1 LGLLAETVGV
11 FRPQTCDIMAETKN
25 CPYCGEEILAVAKKC
40 KHCGEWLTGENPG
53 TVSSSS
59 SEPAVSKNEPQ
70 QETEKRPVETPKGAQ
85 KKSLLWPIIGGCAAI
100 LVVLLLL
107 LMPTSPNN
115 KTAIVG
121 KWECKGYDYMALET
135 GTKASDITVH
145 NNFQSEYDRA
155 FKFSVFSKY
164 SFNFKSGNNVE
175 LEGELTYEVNRGRLR
190 GIIVFVT
197 ILANGDYGITEDKLN
212 INLKINDISL
222 KDLYIPE
229 LVESRMQGEGL
240 TRNDL
245 KSFVSEYMKSADF
258 TLIEQGLKKKALIF
272 KEFKDNNIV
281 LADNE
286 ERTMKMTKK

>member
-1 LGLLAETVGV
+1 MENNK
-11 FRPQTCDIMAETKN
+11 ETKI

-40 KHCGEWLTGENPG
+40 KHCGEWLTGEKPG

-145 NNFQSEYDRA
+145 NNFQSEYDRS
-155 FKFSVFSKY
+155 FKFSAFSDY
-164 SFNFKSGNNVE
+164 LFNFKNGGVVE
-175 LEGELTYEVNRGRLR
+175 LEGNLHYEVNRGTLS

-197 ILANGDYGITEDKLN
+197 VLANGNYGITENKLN
-212 INLKINDISL
+212 VNLRIADISL

-229 LVESRMQGEGL
+229 LVERRMQGEGFS
-240 TRNDL
+240 RSDL
-245 KSFVSEYMKSADF
+245 KSFVSDYMKSADF
-258 TLIEQGLKKKALIF
+258 TLIEQELKKQALIF
-272 KEFKDNNIV
+272 KEVKDNNIV

-286 ERTMKMTKK
+286 GRTMKMTKK

>member
-1 LGLLAETVGV
+1 M
-11 FRPQTCDIMAETKN
+11 PETKN

-40 KHCGEWLTGENPG
+40 KHCGEWLIEEKPG
-53 TVSSSS
+53 TVTSNS
-59 SEPAVSKNEPQ
+59 SEPVISKNEPQ
-70 QETEKRPVETPKGAQ
+70 QEIEKRPVDTPKDAQ
-85 KKSLLWPIIGGCAAI
+85 KKKSMLWPIIGGCAAI

-107 LMPTSPNN
+107 LIPTSPNN
-115 KTAIVG
+115 KAAIVG

-135 GTKASDITVH
+135 GTKPSDIIVH
-145 NNFQSEYDRA
+145 NNFQSEYDRS
-155 FKFSVFSKY
+155 FKFGVFSKY

-175 LEGELTYEVNRGRLR
+175 LEGELHYEVNRGTLS

-212 INLKINDISL
+212 VNLKINDISL

-272 KEFKDNNIV
+272 KEVKDNNIV
-281 LADNE
+281 IADNE
-286 ERTMKMTKK
+286 GRTMKMTKQ